1 MCRVCQEERCSIQ
14 TCCTIALLYET
25 TRLTGCW
32 VKTLCGLIKLAS
44 INYVVTNNCF
54 HIFYIIITTFSDGST
69 VFTGRKVRVESG
81 YFSLEKTKSEPC
93 PQPAQHSQPPLH
105 LSLCSSASS
114 SSVGALSPRYNSDS
128 EPQLS
133 PYQPSQDP
141 LPSPGTLVSPS
152 YSTISS
158 SQSSLDSEPSG
169 PTPSCEGGRES
180 NGSTCVGGNR
190 VGRSGSEY
198 AALSDVP
205 RARRLSYRE
214 AFRPEKKLQ
223 ELRARTRSP
232 GREEVARLFGQER
245 R

>member
-1 MCRVCQEERCSIQ
+1 MQYFGCSYQ
-14 TCCTIALLYET
+14 
-25 TRLTGCW
+25 W
-32 VKTLCGLIKLAS
+32 H
-44 INYVVTNNCF
+44 YVFV
-54 HIFYIIITTFSDGST
+54 SDGST
-69 VFTGRKVRVESG
+69 VGSGRKVRVESG

-93 PQPAQHSQPPLH
+93 PQSVQHSQPPQH
-105 LSLCSSASS
+105 LPLSSSASS
-114 SSVGALSPRYNSDS
+114 SPLGALSPRYNSES
-128 EPQLS
+128 EAQMS
-133 PYQPSQDP
+133 QPSQDP
-141 LPSPGTLVSPS
+141 LPSPGALVSPS

-169 PTPSCEGGRES
+169 TAPTWEGHIGVLEI
-180 NGSTCVGGNR
+180 NGSASGGGSR
-190 VGRSGSEY
+190 VGRSSQEY

-214 AFRPEKKLQ
+214 AFRSEKKRQ

>member
-1 MCRVCQEERCSIQ
+1 MEH
-14 TCCTIALLYET
+14 
-25 TRLTGCW
+25 TRLRMDVAQSCLAHDE
-32 VKTLCGLIKLAS
+32 LCGQIA
-44 INYVVTNNCF
+44 NNQNCV
-54 HIFYIIITTFSDGST
+54 HSFYIIFPSFPDGST

-93 PQPAQHSQPPLH
+93 SQPVQHSQPPQH
-105 LSLCSSASS
+105 LPLCSSASS
-114 SSVGALSPRYNSDS
+114 SSIGALSPRYTPEL

-133 PYQPSQDP
+133 PYQSSQDP

-169 PTPSCEGGRES
+169 PSPSCEGGRES
-180 NGSTCVGGNR
+180 NGSTCGGGNR

-214 AFRPEKKLQ
+214 AFRPEKKHQ

>member
-1 MCRVCQEERCSIQ
+1 M
-14 TCCTIALLYET
+14 
-25 TRLTGCW
+25 
-32 VKTLCGLIKLAS
+32 
-44 INYVVTNNCF
+44 
-54 HIFYIIITTFSDGST
+54 
-69 VFTGRKVRVESG
+69 ESG
-81 YFSLEKTKSEPC
+81 YFSLEKTKSEPS
-93 PQPAQHSQPPLH
+93 PQPAHHFQPPQQLP
-105 LSLCSSASS
+105 LCSSASS
-114 SSVGALSPRYNSDS
+114 SSVGALSPRYNSESDP
-128 EPQLS
+128 ELS
-133 PYQPSQDP
+133 PFQPSQDP

-169 PTPSCEGGRES
+169 PTPSWEGGGES
-180 NGSTCVGGNR
+180 SGSTCGGGNR
-190 VGRSGSEY
+190 VGRSGSGY

-214 AFRPEKKLQ
+214 AFRSEKKHQ